1 MAESLSLPLIDLSSS
16 DRISTATCIR
26 QACMDYGF
34 FYLINH
40 GLDDQLLEN
49 VFDES
54 KKFFSLPLEEKM
66 KLALKGDLGFSPL
79 YAENLDPSTTR
90 KGDSKESFHIG
101 RLEDNEGHINQ
112 WPSEDLLPSWRF
124 VMEKYYKQVLSTGKK
139 LSSLIALAL
148 NLDEDFFEKEGGG
161 LNRPLGVLRLLHY
174 PGDMGVSD
182 EIVYGASAHSD
193 YGMITLLATDGVPG
207 LQASNISFGSTLHLV
222 CREKLKQPRIWEDV
236 NHVKGAF
243 IVNLGD
249 MMERWSNC
257 LFRSTLH
264 RVMPT
269 GKERYSIAL
278 FLDPNEDYI
287 VECLPSC
294 YSESCPP
301 RFPPIRSGDY
311 IRDRIAAA
319 YSAS

>member
-1 MAESLSLPLIDLSSS
+1 MAASLSLPLIDLSST
-16 DRISTATCIR
+16 DRISTANSIR
-26 QACMDYGF
+26 QASMDYGF

-40 GLDDQLLEN
+40 GVDEQLLQN

-54 KKFFSLPLEEKM
+54 RKFFSLPLEEKM
-66 KLALKGDLGFSPL
+66 KLARKGDLGFAPMR
-79 YAENLDPSTTR
+79 AENLDSSTTS
-90 KGDSKESFHIG
+90 KGDSKETFHIG
-101 RLEDNEGHINQ
+101 PSEDDERHINQ
-112 WPSEDLLPSWRF
+112 WPSEDVLPSWRF
-124 VMEKYYKQVLSTGKK
+124 VMEKYYKQVLSTGKQ

-148 NLDEDFFEKEGGG
+148 NLDENFFEKAGGA
-161 LNRPLGVLRLLHY
+161 LNGESAVLRLLHY
-174 PGDMGVSD
+174 PGEMGVSD
-182 EIVYGASAHSD
+182 EVVYGASAHSD

-207 LQASNISFGSTLHLV
+207 LQV

-294 YSESCPP
+294 CSESSPP
-301 RFPPIRSGDY
+301 RFPPIRCGDY
-311 IRDRIAAA
+311 LRDRIDAA
-319 YSAS
+319 YSG